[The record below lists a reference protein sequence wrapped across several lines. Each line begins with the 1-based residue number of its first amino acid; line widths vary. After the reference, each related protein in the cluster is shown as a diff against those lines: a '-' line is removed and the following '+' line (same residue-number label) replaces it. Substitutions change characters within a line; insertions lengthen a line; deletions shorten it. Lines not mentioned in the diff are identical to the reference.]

1 MQKLPN
7 EVLISG
13 KAQNTAMKRAELAL
27 LGVTVFWGF
36 TFPAMKVS
44 LKYLPP
50 VLFLAYRFGIASLLM
65 LLIFGRKALKRET
78 LREGFILGLTLFFGH
93 GFQIVGLKYTTASN
107 SAFITSLYVVFTP
120 FIAYF
125 MLGERVT
132 RRDLTSLVLAV
143 IGLYLISGAGTS
155 INYGDFLTLLCAI
168 SFAFQ
173 IVLVHKFGEK
183 DYLSLTFWQLLW
195 NFIFSSLFTLAFE
208 EQVFPKEPLPWVGVL
223 YTAVF
228 ATVIAFT
235 VQLKYQR
242 YTKAQRAAL
251 IYSSEPVFGSLAA
264 YITLGE
270 TLSLRGYLGAALI
283 MNGILNEVRKN

>member
-270 TLSLRGYLGAALI
+270 TLSARGYLGAALI

>member
-270 TLSLRGYLGAALI
+270 TLSARGYLGAALI
-283 MNGILNEVRKN
+283 MSGILNEVRKN

>member
-1 MQKLPN
+1 
-7 EVLISG
+7 
-13 KAQNTAMKRAELAL
+13 
-27 LGVTVFWGF
+27 
-36 TFPAMKVS
+36 MKVS
-44 LKYLPP
+44 LNYFPP
-50 VLFLAYRFGIASLLM
+50 ILFLAYRFGLASLLM
-65 LLIFGRKALKRET
+65 LLIFGRRALKRET
-78 LREGFILGLTLFFGH
+78 FKEGFILGLTLFFGH

-107 SAFITSLYVVFTP
+107 SAFITSLYVVLTP

-125 MLGERVT
+125 MLGEKVT
-132 RRDLTSLVLAV
+132 GRDLTSLVLAV

-155 INYGDFLTLLCAI
+155 INYGDFLTLLCAV

-183 DYLSLTFWQLLW
+183 DYLSLTFWQLFW
-195 NFIFSSLFTLAFE
+195 NFIFSALFALAFE
-208 EQVFPKEPLPWVGVL
+208 EPAFPREVLPWVGVI

-242 YTKAQRAAL
+242 YTTAQRAAL

-264 YITLGE
+264 YIALGE

-283 MNGILNEVRKN
+283 MSGILNEVRKN

>member
-155 INYGDFLTLLCAI
+155 IKYGDFLTLLCAI

-183 DYLSLTFWQLLW
+183 DYLSLTFWQLFW

-208 EQVFPKEPLPWVGVL
+208 EPVFPKEPLPWVGVL

-270 TLSLRGYLGAALI
+270 TLSARGYLGAALI
-283 MNGILNEVRKN
+283 MSGILNEVRKN

>member
-1 MQKLPN
+1 
-7 EVLISG
+7 
-13 KAQNTAMKRAELAL
+13 MKKAELAL

-44 LKYLPP
+44 LDYLPP
-50 VLFLAYRFGIASLLM
+50 ILFLAYRFGLAFLIM
-65 LLIFGRKALKRET
+65 LFLFGRRVLKRET
-78 LREGFILGLTLFFGH
+78 FKEGFILGLTLFFGH

-125 MLGERVT
+125 LIGERVT
-132 RRDLTSLVLAV
+132 RRDLTSLILAV

-155 INYGDFLTLLCAI
+155 INYGDFLTLLCAL

-183 DYLSLTFWQLLW
+183 DYLSLNFWQLFW
-195 NFIFSSLFTLAFE
+195 NFVLSLLFALFFE
-208 EQVFPKEPLPWVGVL
+208 EPVFPRDIVPWLGIL

-242 YTKAQRAAL
+242 YTTAQRAAL

-264 YITLGE
+264 YLTLGE
-270 TLSLRGYLGAALI
+270 TLSLRGYLGATLI
-283 MNGILNEVRKN
+283 MSGILNEVRKN